1 MAIKVAQFLDL
12 TVYNADNRRVGR
24 HLYQNYFVGQQKNY
38 AGEVFDFAPFR
49 IEGTS
54 ASLNGENSLLQLL
67 FPTDDYVLRALEIG
81 NGNRL
86 STLKFTSRW
95 LNDND
100 QFTGNDHS
108 EDYVGIG
115 ASFSETTVELR
126 FRSAMDSIGAQF
138 PRKLFSRS
146 LVGILPTNADL
157 VLQ

>member
-1 MAIKVAQFLDL
+1 MTIKVAQFLDL
-12 TVYNADNRRVGR
+12 TVYDADNRQVGR
-24 HLYQNYFVGQQKNY
+24 HFYQNYFARQQKNY
-38 AGEVFDFAPFR
+38 AGQVFDFAPFS

-67 FPTDDYVLRALEIG
+67 FPTDDYVLRALEQG

-86 STLKFTSRW
+86 SKLIFTSRW
-95 LNDND
+95 LNDNH

-108 EDYVGIG
+108 ESYVGIG

-138 PRKLFSRS
+138 PRRVFSRG